1 MLTNRFNPICC
12 RRTVVVVFGLTA
24 FLAAL
29 FWGNIL
35 SAQEK
40 AAAPP
45 SELSIYVSP
54 NKLVQTQSSER
65 ILNSAE
71 WTEFYLD
78 LVGKI
83 DEKHLRREP
92 ATPLM
97 TQLARTFGK
106 SPCSSNDL
114 LNLAFFNLQGI
125 WIKFTLGP
133 NLTLEAADP
142 FLTLVSDFAPNEL
155 SAICSALLVE
165 AGYAPP
171 SESEPAF
178 RSPNGAVWFLTQTV
192 PLPFDVG
199 KSALFLGRNAETL
212 AAQKERF
219 LAAEE
224 TRSALENQDRVFFLL
239 SLERSGID
247 KIAAYFASLPADSP
261 LAPFAPGFAELAKR
275 TKNIWLSIQETAGV
289 TVFTMTIYSQENET
303 AADLFRLFD
312 ESKKML
318 EQGIAEK
325 ELSPAAALAVDLLS
339 HAEFVQE
346 DERFYV
352 IFKLVGDETFAKI
365 ERWILSLK

>member
-1 MLTNRFNPICC
+1 MLTNRFSPSFC
-12 RRTVVVVFGLTA
+12 RRTAAAVLGSTA
-24 FLAAL
+24 FFAAL
-29 FWGNIL
+29 LWGSVL
-35 SAQEK
+35 TAQEK
-40 AAAPP
+40 AAAPTP
-45 SELSIYVSP
+45 EISIYVSP

-83 DEKHLRREP
+83 DEKHLRKEP
-92 ATPLM
+92 ASPLM
-97 TQLARTFGK
+97 TQLTRTFGK
-106 SPCSSNDL
+106 TPCSSNDL

-125 WIKFTLGP
+125 WINLTLGP
-133 NLTLEAADP
+133 NLSIEAADP

-155 SAICSALLVE
+155 SAICTALLVE
-165 AGYAPP
+165 AGYEPP
-171 SESEPAF
+171 TESEAPF
-178 RSPNGAVWFLTQTV
+178 CSPGGAVWFLTQTV

-199 KSALFLGRNAETL
+199 KGALFLGRNAETL
-212 AAQKERF
+212 TAQKERF

-224 TRSALENQDRVFFLL
+224 TRSMLGTQDRVFFLL

-275 TKNIWLSIQETAGV
+275 TKNIWLSIQETGGV

-312 ESKKML
+312 ETKKML
-318 EQGIAEK
+318 EQGVAEK
-325 ELSPAAALAVDLLS
+325 ELSPAAAFAVDLLGR
-339 HAEFVQE
+339 AEFVQE

-352 IFKLVGDETFAKI
+352 IIKLVDEETFAKI